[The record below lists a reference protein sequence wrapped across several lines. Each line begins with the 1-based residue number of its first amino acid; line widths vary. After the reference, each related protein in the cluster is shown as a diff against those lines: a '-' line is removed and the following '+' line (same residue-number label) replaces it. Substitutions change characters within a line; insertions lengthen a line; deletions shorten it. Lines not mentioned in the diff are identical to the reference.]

1 MFGAGC
7 SPTSKYSLSSPPSWG
22 WRMERRRE
30 TSRLG
35 KGRSF
40 VAKGFIPERFMG
52 EGRTCRVI
60 VVPSDFKY
68 PVDVVRLCKSST

>member
-7 SPTSKYSLSSPPSWG
+7 SLTSKCSFSSSPSWG
-22 WRMERRRE
+22 WRMERRQE
-30 TSRLG
+30 KSRLG
-35 KGRSF
+35 KGRTF
-40 VAKGFIPERFMG
+40 LAMGFIPERFMG

-68 PVDVVRLCKSST
+68 PVDVVRLCNSST